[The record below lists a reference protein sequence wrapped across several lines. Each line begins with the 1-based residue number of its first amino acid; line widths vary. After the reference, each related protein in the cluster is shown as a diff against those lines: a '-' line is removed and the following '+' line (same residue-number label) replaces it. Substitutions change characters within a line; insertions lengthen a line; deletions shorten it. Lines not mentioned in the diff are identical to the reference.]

1 MGRGRGS
8 DEETLPPLLPRPR
21 RAERRPGRLVLRD
34 GLPIVLEPGSD
45 DRDFAT
51 ACALRDAVAA
61 AAGVRLRV
69 ETHLRSDDLGP
80 RIALRREAD
89 AGESYRL
96 RVDPDLAELCAA
108 GPAGLRYGTETLV
121 QLLDA
126 RGALPACVVDDAPDF
141 PYRGVMLDVSRGKVP
156 TEAQL
161 RALVDLC
168 ARLKLNVL
176 MLYVEHTF
184 RSRRHPAIGADA
196 DGLEA
201 ETLRALDA
209 YAAERGVELV
219 PNLQSLGHMEHVLKL
234 PAYAELAETDARWT
248 LACADPRS
256 YALLRDLYEEYL
268 PNFRSRLFHANCDE
282 AWDLGKGRSKEL
294 AESLG
299 PGGLFLEHVRR
310 VRALARDL
318 GRRTMIWA
326 DFVHHHPER
335 IDEIDR
341 DVVLCD
347 WWYEADFDYDRV
359 AVFARHGLEFWVC
372 PGTSSWN
379 CLFPRM
385 ENALANIAR
394 WADAGRRHGA
404 TGLLVTDW
412 GDHGH
417 YNALGASF
425 LGYAWAAQQAWSG
438 DVDPAAFDRAFGRVL
453 FGDASGEA
461 ARLYRA
467 LGALHDPGFQIF
479 NGSPLQYLFFDD
491 LDEAWFVRGVEPRAA
506 RRTLAGLE
514 RVARRLDRARP
525 RFGADAQTHAELVW
539 AAEASAHALRR
550 ALAGRRWVAWRERPA
565 SLDARARRALAR
577 ELDALAAEH
586 QRLGARLRRL
596 WLARS
601 RPSNYEIT
609 GRRLARA
616 IASTRRAARAL
627 RANRPPAPP
636 APHEGFTLGAVFRHL
651 KASLDG

>member
-108 GPAGLRYGTETLV
+108 GPAGLRYATETLV

-248 LACADPRS
+248 RCCAISTRS
-256 YALLRDLYEEYL
+256 TCRTSARGSST
-268 PNFRSRLFHANCDE
+268 RTAT
-282 AWDLGKGRSKEL
+282 
-294 AESLG
+294 
-299 PGGLFLEHVRR
+299 RR
-310 VRALARDL
+310 
-318 GRRTMIWA
+318 
-326 DFVHHHPER
+326 
-335 IDEIDR
+335 
-341 DVVLCD
+341 
-347 WWYEADFDYDRV
+347 
-359 AVFARHGLEFWVC
+359 
-372 PGTSSWN
+372 GTSARGARRSS
-379 CLFPRM
+379 PS
-385 ENALANIAR
+385 R
-394 WADAGRRHGA
+394 WARAGSSSSTCGA
-404 TGLLVTDW
+404 C
-412 GDHGH
+412 
-417 YNALGASF
+417 
-425 LGYAWAAQQAWSG
+425 
-438 DVDPAAFDRAFGRVL
+438 
-453 FGDASGEA
+453 
-461 ARLYRA
+461 
-467 LGALHDPGFQIF
+467 
-479 NGSPLQYLFFDD
+479 
-491 LDEAWFVRGVEPRAA
+491 
-506 RRTLAGLE
+506 
-514 RVARRLDRARP
+514 
-525 RFGADAQTHAELVW
+525 
-539 AAEASAHALRR
+539 
-550 ALAGRRWVAWRERPA
+550 
-565 SLDARARRALAR
+565 
-577 ELDALAAEH
+577 
-586 QRLGARLRRL
+586 
-596 WLARS
+596 ARS
-601 RPSNYEIT
+601 RAT
-609 GRRLARA
+609 W
-616 IASTRRAARAL
+616 AA
-627 RANRPPAPP
+627 AP
-636 APHEGFTLGAVFRHL
+636 
-651 KASLDG
+651 